1 VTTEVK
7 LSIKKLFFRK
17 FCKRTHYDPKQGHH
31 ICFYLRKDK
40 EKQKD
45 QQKQKEI
52 LKDKQT
58 ERQTNGQK
66 RTKTNLIIIVNIEQ
80 NKIIIALTSNR

>member
-1 VTTEVK
+1 
-7 LSIKKLFFRK
+7 
-17 FCKRTHYDPKQGHH
+17 
-31 ICFYLRKDK
+31 LRKDK

-58 ERQTNGQK
+58 ERQTDGQN
-66 RTKTNLIIIVNIEQ
+66 RTKTKLIFIVNIEQ
-80 NKIIIALTSNR
+80 NKMIIITTTNR